1 MQLKETIVH
10 KSILYITKS
19 KNFVINEFNKRADI
33 INLKIDRINDIK
45 ELPAKLLFAVP
56 HYDVVVFDIPSLV
69 DNSKISV
76 FEIINMV
83 MTFTKCNDDCTPVLA
98 VLVELTT
105 DLKLLSKALATD
117 ISGIV
122 PFSEDFGADET
133 ENAVTELLCGHTY
146 IPKHIIDR
154 IKSVSSNTPAKKL
167 KTNSDC
173 IYLTA
178 RQEQVLR
185 LICNRGASN
194 KAIAKLLNISESTV
208 KLHITSVL
216 KKYGVRN
223 RTQLAL
229 FAGSEYRV

>member
-105 DLKLLSKALATD
+105 D
-117 ISGIV
+117 
-122 PFSEDFGADET
+122 
-133 ENAVTELLCGHTY
+133 
-146 IPKHIIDR
+146 
-154 IKSVSSNTPAKKL
+154 
-167 KTNSDC
+167 
-173 IYLTA
+173 
-178 RQEQVLR
+178 
-185 LICNRGASN
+185 
-194 KAIAKLLNISESTV
+194 
-208 KLHITSVL
+208 
-216 KKYGVRN
+216 
-223 RTQLAL
+223 
-229 FAGSEYRV
+229 